1 MQTKG
6 GGDMAA
12 AVIISAIV
20 GAAASVYSATQTPSA
35 PDTDTVPALTPS
47 DSAVPVATGTVKE
60 EVKEATSLA
69 RRDQLT
75 KQALAKAKYST
86 IKTGGLGLSGGV
98 LNTARKSLL
107 GG

>member
-1 MQTKG
+1 MS
-6 GGDMAA
+6 AA
-12 AVIISAIV
+12 AVIGIISAVV
-20 GAAASVYSATQTPSA
+20 GAGSAVYSATQKPPDPETIA
-35 PDTDTVPALTPS
+35 PGLTSS
-47 DSAVPVATGTVKE
+47 DSDMPVSAGEVKD
-60 EVKEATSLA
+60 EVKEATSSS
-69 RRDQLT
+69 RREFLT